1 MPLINEKDTGM
12 PAFHLSLFFLV
23 RRIIFFFI
31 RKHRPPRTNV
41 EKPDT

>member
-23 RRIIFFFI
+23 RRIIFFLENK
-31 RKHRPPRTNV
+31 RRETRHVK
-41 EKPDT
+41 